1 MKTMRITALAVGVTA
16 MSALLLTA
24 CDENKDTPAQRYS
37 LEEVTGP
44 SPFHG
49 IHGITV
55 EKDGT
60 MLAGSVIGRS
70 IYKVDP
76 ETGATSVY
84 EGPPK
89 GMADDLEQGPDGTLA
104 WTAFIDGKIY
114 ARKPDGTV
122 TMLAKGLPGI
132 NSIAWT
138 DDGRLFATQVFLGDA
153 LYEIDPTGKKP
164 PRKIMEGMG
173 GLNGFD
179 FGPDGKLYGPLWD
192 KGEIAR
198 VDVDKAT
205 LDVVATGFG
214 IPAAVNFSPDGKLYA
229 VDTQRGEVV
238 RVDPADGSK
247 EVVAK
252 VKPSIDN
259 LAFDNGGNLFITNM
273 ADNAVIAV
281 DTRSGKSRTVVSG
294 PLALAG
300 GIARANE
307 GGEDV
312 LYIADGFAFRK
323 LHLASGRM
331 EEIARMWS
339 DNIDYPLNV
348 AVANGHVTVA
358 GLTSGAVQVFDQ
370 EAGKSIALMHG
381 FITPSSAIAMTDGRI
396 VVAEYAKGRLLMV
409 DPEHSD
415 ARTEIVTGLEGP
427 ENMMATGDGSIYVSE
442 TEGGVIS
449 RIDPETG
456 KRTVLVADLDAPE
469 GFDIAPDG
477 KLIIA
482 EVGAK
487 RIVAVDP
494 ESGTKE
500 VLRDDLPI
508 GLKGPA
514 EVPSS
519 YVPTGVSVGPDGD
532 IYFSSD
538 IDARIFRLKETGAS

>member
-1 MKTMRITALAVGVTA
+1 MKIMKKAALAVTLA
-16 MSALLLTA
+16 IASAILLSA
-24 CDENKDTPAQRYS
+24 CDEKKTTPAERYS
-37 LEEVTGP
+37 MEGVTGP

-60 MLAGSVIGRS
+60 MLAGSVLGRS

-76 ETGATSVY
+76 KTGVTSVY

-104 WTAFIDGKIY
+104 WTAFLDGKIY
-114 ARKPDGTV
+114 ARETDGTV
-122 TMLAKGLPGI
+122 ITLAKGLPGI
-132 NSIAWT
+132 NSLAWT
-138 DDGRLFATQVFLGDA
+138 EDGRLFASQVFLGDA
-153 LYEIDPTGKKP
+153 LYEIDPAGKKP

-179 FGPDGKLYGPLWD
+179 FGPDGKLYGPLWY
-192 KGEIAR
+192 KGEIVR
-198 VDVDKAT
+198 IDVDKAKMET
-205 LDVVATGFG
+205 VATGFG
-214 IPAAVNFSPDGKLYA
+214 IPAAANFSPDGQLYA

-238 RVDPADGSK
+238 RVDPANGK
-247 EVVAK
+247 KTVVAK
-252 VKPSIDN
+252 VKPAIDN
-259 LAFDNGGNLFITNM
+259 LAFDNDGNLFITNM

-281 DTRSGKSRTVVSG
+281 DPATGKSHSIVSG
-294 PLALAG
+294 PLAVAG

-307 GGEDV
+307 NGEDV

-339 DNIDYPLNV
+339 GNIDYPLNV
-348 AVANGHVTVA
+348 AVANNRVTVA
-358 GLTSGAVQVFDQ
+358 GISSGAVQVFDQ
-370 EAGKSIALMHG
+370 ETGKSIALMHG
-381 FITPSSAIAMTDGRI
+381 FVTPSAAVAMTDGRI

-409 DPEHSD
+409 DPEHPD
-415 ARTEIVTGLEGP
+415 RRKTIVTGLEGP

-449 RIDPETG
+449 RIDPDTG
-456 KRTVLVADLDAPE
+456 ERTVLVADLDAPE

-477 KLIIA
+477 KLVVA
-482 EVGAK
+482 EVGGK
-487 RIVAVDP
+487 RITAIDLDT
-494 ESGTKE
+494 GKKE
-500 VLRDDLPI
+500 VLRDKLPI
-508 GLKGPA
+508 GLKGPD
-514 EVPSS
+514 EFPSS
-519 YVPTGVSVGPDGD
+519 YVPTGVSVGPKGD

-538 IDARIFRLKETGAS
+538 IDARIFRLKETVTN